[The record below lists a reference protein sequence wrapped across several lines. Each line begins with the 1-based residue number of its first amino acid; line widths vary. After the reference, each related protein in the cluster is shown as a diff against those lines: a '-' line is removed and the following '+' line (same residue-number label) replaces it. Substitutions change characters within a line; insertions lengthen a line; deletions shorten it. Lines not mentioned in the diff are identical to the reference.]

1 MKKITFLF
9 FLMIV
14 FVSTFNVGFAFA
26 DIITPVNMNL
36 SASKPIG
43 NVTLQGSSFNV
54 YLDYEL
60 SSNLLD
66 SNEVFCVEDANGLL
80 GSSDYTLIT
89 LDEIIA
95 PNVRDKYQAAA
106 NIAEVYYNDI
116 ESNKA
121 IAQVAIWETVFD
133 WDNNKDLNSG
143 NFKSAYKQDPVNHIL
158 GLSSSFAETN
168 NWWLA
173 VSPASDDGCFIEGD
187 PGQNYLVRMAPVPE
201 PATML
206 LLGSGLT
213 GLIGFRRK
221 FKKA

>member
-1 MKKITFLF
+1 MKKITVFC
-9 FLMIV
+9 FLMTV
-14 FVSTFNVGFAFA
+14 FVSTFNVGIALA

-36 SASKPIG
+36 SASSPIG
-43 NVTLQGSSFNV
+43 NVSLPDYSGNV

-60 SSNLLD
+60 SSELLD

-80 GSSDYTLIT
+80 GSSNYTLIT
-89 LDEIIA
+89 LDEIQTGL
-95 PNVRDKYQAAA
+95 REKYQAAA
-106 NIAEVYYNDI
+106 NIAEVYYNDTEI
-116 ESNKA
+116 NKA

-133 WDNNKDLNSG
+133 WGNKDLDSG
-143 NFKSAYKQDPVNHIL
+143 KFRSAYERDSVNHIL
-158 GLSSSFAETN
+158 LDLSSSFAETN

-173 VSPASDDGCFIEGD
+173 VSPASADGCFTEGQD
-187 PGQNYLVRMAPVPE
+187 GQNYLVRMAPTPE

-221 FKKA
+221 FKKV